1 MDTLN
6 FTRPID
12 DQYAHVG
19 LETALVKAFHQVY
32 AEQFSQK
39 MQDLVDYGAPHIS
52 SRTVIERFSKQDGLV
67 VLRRPVTS
75 DTLMRVIY
83 ANWSSLASERGL
95 GFLEFVLKMLWTN
108 QWQIIRLW
116 HSVARVNQ
124 YPLFLSAE
132 PQPNYFLT
140 SRIMIS
146 LDATVSIAEIAE
158 LSPLIRRLV
167 PANVVVKVNAKAL
180 NREAETKQIGVAMMG
195 KVYNVVDLS

>member
-12 DQYAHVG
+12 DQYAHGG
-19 LETALVKAFHQVY
+19 LETALAQAFHQVY

-39 MQDLVDYGAPHIS
+39 MQDLVDYGAPHIG

-75 DTLMRVIY
+75 DVLMRVIY

-124 YPLFLSAE
+124 YPLFLSTE
-132 PQPNYFLT
+132 QQPNYFLT

-180 NREAETKQIGVAMMG
+180 NREAETKAIGVAMVG
-195 KVYNVVDLS
+195 RVYNIVDLS